1 MTGISWMHLHI
12 CPCNA
17 AQTFISAFASFVLA
31 GAVASSTLATLQ
43 FVSHPKTWVEGERHV
58 LVWRKRY
65 AVPLIIFPVVALGTL
80 IGVTLRLDAVHPS
93 NNSMTCEATN
103 PVWVRFLGYA
113 GAPLLLCLPSFGA
126 TVYCMVRV
134 YKTHQHIRRS
144 RTRYPDSGAPQRH
157 DVFTAP
163 PSRTRNR
170 TRARGLPIEGG
181 TDVGTD
187 NEIEH
192 MSSSNTLTTASARRF
207 HFPFGHASRTD
218 VNGGKDG
225 LKDGSRNSS
234 RISMPRD
241 VVSSDSTDSD
251 AFPTFAPPSN
261 TPSILEVGVGIGVS
275 REGPEGKEGDVT
287 SVGETDVEKDVW
299 RLKDMDASHTDTEID
314 GAMEMIQWRKG
325 SIEQVSTM
333 NMMGGMEGRMIE
345 DRRSLF
351 HAIPP
356 TKSVH
361 SPATDLPRYTLSAN
375 LQHSPAYE
383 LDLYPGVCHPR
394 ALAAVHTPSHM
405 HGALRVGAC
414 AFLWTTAGGPPAAA
428 LLVPPSTITPTSRA
442 TSAAPASAVTAMI
455 IQCMSSVSSA

>member
-65 AVPLIIFPVVALGTL
+65 AVPLIIFPVVALGTF

-170 TRARGLPIEGG
+170 TRARGGLPIEGG

-218 VNGGKDG
+218 VNGGKDGKDG

-333 NMMGGMEGRMIE
+333 NMMGGMEGRTRVRHCDDDDDD
-345 DRRSLF
+345 DRSSWDKRVRHSTGASRVPFLTSRTF
-351 HAIPP
+351 NVLQLMSSISTLVYAIRG
-356 TKSVH
+356 H
-361 SPATDLPRYTLSAN
+361 SPPFILHHVCMVLFAWAPVLFFGPLPEVRQQLRFWSRRPPP
-375 LQHSPAYE
+375 HP
-383 LDLYPGVCHPR
+383 PR
-394 ALAAVHTPSHM
+394 ARH
-405 HGALRVGAC
+405 
-414 AFLWTTAGGPPAAA
+414 PP
-428 LLVPPSTITPTSRA
+428 PPPLQLQ
-442 TSAAPASAVTAMI
+442 P
-455 IQCMSSVSSA
+455 